1 MIVDASQTNG
11 LLSPNHTM
19 EIRDHPIEIKEEP
32 LDGRRSQEGIPMP
45 DPNVDRVMYRK
56 SPDMPYPVRNNLPTQ
71 VMVNGALTGNHTGS
85 ALNLSLPLP
94 LPPGI
99 PERPPQQ
106 PPLPQVERPVV
117 DRRASFSSSG
127 QDEISTDSEAV
138 SSHFLTFL
146 EFQAMY
152 LVIMTSLHF
161 KFFVFLELMHFSLSH
176 KDSTFAIRIC

>member
-56 SPDMPYPVRNNLPTQ
+56 SPDMTSYPVRNNLPTQ
-71 VMVNGALTGNHTGS
+71 VMVNGGALTGNHTGS

-106 PPLPQVERPVV
+106 PPLPQVERSVV

-138 SSHFLTFL
+138 SFHYFLTFL
-146 EFQAMY
+146 EFQASILY
-152 LVIMTSLHF
+152 LEIICHPCISS
-161 KFFVFLELMHFSLSH
+161 FSFS
-176 KDSTFAIRIC
+176 

>member
-56 SPDMPYPVRNNLPTQ
+56 SPDMTSYPVRNNLPTQ
-71 VMVNGALTGNHTGS
+71 VMVNGGALTGNHTGS

-106 PPLPQVERPVV
+106 PPLPQVERSVV

-138 SSHFLTFL
+138 SSTNIVFSDN
-146 EFQAMY
+146 
-152 LVIMTSLHF
+152 MTSLHF
-161 KFFVFLELMHFSLSH
+161 KFFVFLELMHFGLSH
-176 KDSTFAIRIC
+176 INSTFAIRIC

>member
-56 SPDMPYPVRNNLPTQ
+56 SPDMTSYPLRNNLPTQ
-71 VMVNGALTGNHTGS
+71 VMVNGGALTGNHTGS

-106 PPLPQVERPVV
+106 PILPQVERSVV

-138 SSHFLTFL
+138 SSYFETFL
-146 EFQAMY
+146 EFQASILY
-152 LVIMTSLHF
+152 LVIS
-161 KFFVFLELMHFSLSH
+161 
-176 KDSTFAIRIC
+176 I